1 MSAVPSAPRRSRR
14 RLDGVLLLDKPLG
27 MTSNHALQA
36 ARRLF
41 NAAKAG
47 HTGTLDPLAT
57 GLLPLCFGEATKF
70 SGELLGADKRYR
82 ATIQLGVTTTTADAE
97 GEILARRPVTAG
109 AERLQE
115 VLAQFV
121 GEIDQ
126 VPPMH
131 SALKHQG
138 RPLYDYARAGV
149 EIVRPARRVCIHSLH
164 LGEWDAAAARLVVD
178 VECSK
183 GTYVRTLAADIGER
197 LGCGAHLGGL
207 RRTGIGVLDAAAAHT
222 LDAIERMPEAARDG
236 VLLPVDALLHG
247 LPAAHLG
254 AVDASRLRH
263 GQAVRWSG
271 AADTRMRAYD
281 GEGALIGL
289 CHLDAEG
296 WLCPQRLVATEQA
309 GPHAANS

>member
-1 MSAVPSAPRRSRR
+1 MSAPRAPRR
-14 RLDGVLLLDKPLG
+14 PLHGVLLLDKPLG
-27 MTSNHALQA
+27 WSSNDALQKVKGMLRA
-36 ARRLF
+36 E
-41 NAAKAG
+41 KGG

-57 GLLPLCFGEATKF
+57 GLLPLCFGAATKF
-70 SGELLGADKRYR
+70 SQVSLDADKRYR
-82 ATIQLGVTTTTADAE
+82 ATLRLGQRTTTGDRE
-97 GEILARRPVTAG
+97 GEVVDERPVGCDRA
-109 AERLQE
+109 A
-115 VLAQFV
+115 
-121 GEIDQ
+121 IDAACARFTGRIGQ
-126 VPPMH
+126 KPPMH